1 MLDYKE
7 YYRVVKKVAKS
18 IYESAKDIANDENTN
33 SATIFYDNHVDD
45 YEEQFIYTD
54 HFELLLHY
62 EIMQNDDVI
71 QCEVNSMKD
80 NDVNIVFK

>member
-18 IYESAKDIANDENTN
+18 IYESAKDIANDEKMN
-33 SATIFYDNHVDD
+33 SATVFYDNHVDD